1 MSRLKP
7 RPTRSCDPHDRG
19 IQFSGFSLADHLG
32 GLKRKRARGFACPF
46 LFVERLDLWSLQA
59 ANCCDE

>member
-7 RPTRSCDPHDRG
+7 RPV
-19 IQFSGFSLADHLG
+19 ADNLG
-32 GLKRKRARGFACPF
+32 GSEEKEARGFACPF
-46 LFVERLDLWSLQA
+46 LFVERLDLWSLQV